1 MNLRP
6 SSPPAKNFG
15 KYRPLAVLG
24 RGGMA
29 TVYLAASS
37 GPGNFTKLVVIKELK
52 PDLSDDEFRL
62 MFLDEARLAARLHH
76 PNVVQTY
83 EVIEERD
90 QHAFV
95 MEYLDGQPMNR
106 VRQRLGMS
114 KDLALGAQLRMIAE
128 ALAGLHYA
136 HELADYD
143 GTPLRIVHRDVSPH
157 NIFVTYAGEVKIV
170 DFGIAKAVDSS
181 AQTKVGVIKGKLSYM
196 APEQALGEPVDR
208 RADVFAMGLILWEAA
223 TGQRI
228 WKGMQD
234 AAILN
239 LLSTGNLP
247 QIRAFAPDANPELV
261 RVCSRAL
268 AQNPEDRYATAAE
281 FLADLEGVMRTLS
294 VCPGTRELGV
304 LVTEAFQEERKK
316 IRGVIE
322 EKMRAG
328 PSETLEQLAPSMA
341 GTPSSQVSR
350 LGSAPMPPT
359 SMVTAPATSASQAS
373 PLRLATIAGAVVLG
387 VGAMVV
393 IVAVLVLRS
402 PAAPQPQQPTA
413 TKTTPT
419 ASAPPS
425 APPIA
430 SARLT
435 INVVPKNAH
444 ATLDGVTLPTP
455 GPSVFPADGKT
466 HALRVEAQGY
476 QPRTVNVTIDGDKI
490 LDISLDKAAT
500 APPVTG
506 AKPGTTATH
515 GGNGDPD
522 LGF

>member
-6 SSPPAKNFG
+6 SSPPTKRFG

-29 TVYLAASS
+29 NVYLAASS
-37 GPGNFTKLVVIKELK
+37 GPGNFSKLVVIKELK

-83 EVIEERD
+83 EVIEEPD
-90 QHAFV
+90 EHAFV

-106 VRQRLGMS
+106 VRQRLGS
-114 KDLALGAQLRMIAE
+114 ISRDLALGAQLRIIAE

-143 GTPLRIVHRDVSPH
+143 GTPLCIVHRDVSPH

-196 APEQALGEPVDR
+196 APEQALGQPLDR
-208 RADVFAMGLILWEAA
+208 RADVFAVGLILWEAA

-247 QIRAFAPDANPELV
+247 QIRAIAPDAHPELV
-261 RVCSRAL
+261 RICARAL
-268 AQNPEDRYATAAE
+268 ASNPDDRYATAAE
-281 FLADLEGVMRTLS
+281 FLADLEGVMRTLGT
-294 VCPGTRELGV
+294 CPGTRELGV

-322 EKMRAG
+322 QQMSSSHSAA
-328 PSETLEQLAPSMA
+328 LVQLAPRMA
-341 GTPSSQVSR
+341 ETPSSQVSR
-350 LGSAPMPPT
+350 FPVPPMTAPPT
-359 SMVTAPATSASQAS
+359 ASGPPSS
-373 PLRLATIAGAVVLG
+373 PLRVATLAGGAVLG
-387 VGAMVV
+387 VGAIAVV
-393 IVAVLVLRS
+393 AIVLLLRS
-402 PAAPQPQQPTA
+402 PAGSQPRPTA
-413 TKTTPT
+413 TTPTTPT
-419 ASAPPS
+419 QTQQPP
-425 APPIA
+425 AQPVA
-430 SARLT
+430 SARIT
-435 INVVPKNAH
+435 INVLPKNART
-444 ATLDGVTLPTP
+444 TLDGQTVATP
-455 GPSVFPADGKT
+455 GPAVFAADGKT

-476 QPRTVNVTIDGDKI
+476 QPRTVNLTLDGDKT
-490 LDISLDKAAT
+490 LDITLDKAAA
-500 APPVTG
+500 APVVG
-506 AKPGTTATH
+506 GGKPTPTPTH